1 MYALMIYSLK
11 VGACLAVFY
20 LFFKLLLSRETFHR
34 LNRIVVLAAMVLS
47 FILPFCVITIYR
59 ELPAAPELP
68 AAEQL
73 FEASAEPQPE
83 PFPWDKAA
91 ALVFLTG
98 AGATLLWTFG
108 SVFGVIRMIRRG
120 RRERLADGTV
130 LVRIGRSVTP
140 FSWYRYIVLSEND
153 LAEKGDAIVLHEK
166 AHLRLRHSVD
176 LLLTDLAGCLQW
188 FNPAMW
194 LLCRELRAIHEYEAD
209 EAVLDSGVDAKHYQL
224 LLIRKAAGGRWYS
237 VANSFNHSKLKNR
250 ITMMLRKRSSRWAV
264 ARVLFVLPL
273 AGLALGAFARTAYV
287 FPDDKGKK
295 ENVTILIRNAKIDP
309 SDGKSGNP
317 LILVDGREVKSIDSL
332 SADRIASVSVLKD
345 SASKVSYGEK
355 GRDGVIIVT
364 TKEDGADSQM
374 QTFTYG
380 GNSSSTAVVVRGAG
394 TEPDSLAGRVRT
406 MTYRIDGRRDSLG
419 GDMVWK
425 INGRDVDAGDLEELS
440 GNVRSIRITKDAA
453 VQGED
458 SAAAEGMIR
467 IMTGQ
472 TMQAADAGL
481 KAAEAG
487 MQAARAGLD
496 AARRYMSAE
505 EWKRAQKQLEMAQKQ
520 LDEARAQAKSEISF
534 SEAIAVDMQDSSAD
548 TADGGA
554 VVAGAVGG
562 TASETPSYWR
572 VTTGEGTTRVDHS
585 KTESG
590 KTVFTGRVTLHNP
603 SEIPDNYV
611 IFINGEQASK
621 ADVLRLAPQ
630 KIKRMEV
637 LRGKEAAKEYGAGS
651 EGVIKITTRR

>member
-59 ELPAAPELP
+59 ELPAAPEMP

-73 FEASAEPQPE
+73 FEAPAEPQPE

-108 SVFGVIRMIRRG
+108 SVFGVIRMICRG
-120 RRERLADGTV
+120 RRERLVDGTV

-140 FSWYRYIVLSEND
+140 FSWYRYIVLSEKD
-153 LAEKGDAIVLHEK
+153 LAENGDAIVLHEK

-194 LLCRELRAIHEYEAD
+194 LLRRELRAIHEYEAD

-345 SASKVSYGEK
+345 SASKASYGEK

-364 TKEDGADSQM
+364 TKEDSADSQM

-394 TEPDSLAGRVRT
+394 TEADSLAGRVRT

-505 EWKRAQKQLEMAQKQ
+505 EWKQAQKQLEAAQKQ

-554 VVAGAVGG
+554 VVAGA
-562 TASETPSYWR
+562 ASETPSYWR

-621 ADVLRLAPQ
+621 ADVLRLAPE

>member
-1 MYALMIYSLK
+1 MWYELTLYSLK
-11 VGACLAVFY
+11 VGVCLAVFY

-34 LNRIVVLAAMVLS
+34 FNRIVVLGAILLS
-47 FILPFCVITIYR
+47 FLLPLCVITIRR
-59 ELPAAPELP
+59 ELPVAPEFFVTDAFP
-68 AAEQL
+68 APVAAD
-73 FEASAEPQPE
+73 ASA
-83 PFPWDKAA
+83 PFPWRT
-91 ALVFLTG
+91 LVGMLFLTG
-98 AGATLLWTFG
+98 AVAACLRTLWSLAA
-108 SVFGVIRMIRRG
+108 VVRVIRRG
-120 RRERLADGTV
+120 RRERLDDGSV
-130 LVRIGRSVTP
+130 LVHFPQEITP
-140 FSWYRYIVLSEND
+140 FSWCRFIVISDAD
-153 LAEKGDAIVLHEK
+153 LARNGAAILTHEQAHVRLHHSFDVL
-166 AHLRLRHSVD
+166 A
-176 LLLTDLAGCLQW
+176 TDLAGCLQW

-194 LLCRELRAIHEYEAD
+194 LLRRELRAIHEYEAD
-209 EAVLDSGVDAKHYQL
+209 AAVLASGVDARSYQM
-224 LLIRKAAGGRWYS
+224 LLIRKAVGERWCS

-332 SADRIASVSVLKD
+332 PADRIASVSVLKD

-380 GNSSSTAVVVRGAG
+380 GHSSSTAVVVRGAG
-394 TEPDSLAGRVRT
+394 TEADSLAGRVRT

-505 EWKRAQKQLEMAQKQ
+505 EWKRAQKQLEAAQKQ

-554 VVAGAVGG
+554 VVAGA
-562 TASETPSYWR
+562 ASETPSYWR

-590 KTVFTGRVTLHNP
+590 KTVFTGRVTLYNP

-621 ADVLRLAPQ
+621 ADVLRLAPE